1 MSTQNSKA
9 NKNVLSPKKKKKE
22 RFSDEIKQTIYSS
35 KFTLKEWQ
43 KKKRKKV
50 V

>member
-43 KKKRKKV
+43 KKKK
-50 V
+50 